1 MDFFNQNG
9 IIIWFDLN
17 FNFELELQVKPYL
30 HWGLL
35 FYTVSGKITPMFFSA
50 MFRPTIS
57 FVAVNLSVMFTKT
70 ASPDMWMGF
79 LRAYYHEETI
89 MLTVHRAESNG
100 KGNIYSYEIFHNQV
114 TVS

>member
-1 MDFFNQNG
+1 MSK
-9 IIIWFDLN
+9 LR
-17 FNFELELQVKPYL
+17 FEQLYIQ
-30 HWGLL
+30 
-35 FYTVSGKITPMFFSA
+35 TTPS
-50 MFRPTIS
+50 S
-57 FVAVNLSVMFTKT
+57 FVAVNLSVMATKT
-70 ASPDMWMGF
+70 APPDMWMGF